1 MRSIFPVAA
10 GWFLLFNFLYILK
23 KIFGVNTN
31 YWYIYKKNVMARN
44 TSILLGDHF
53 EEFISTKV
61 SSGKY
66 NSASEVIRTAL
77 RLLEAEEF
85 KMKDLNKALSQGEK
99 SGMEKSFDPKM
110 NLKKL
115 HARFL

>member
-1 MRSIFPVAA
+1 
-10 GWFLLFNFLYILK
+10 
-23 KIFGVNTN
+23 
-31 YWYIYKKNVMARN
+31 MARN

-53 EEFISTKV
+53 EEFISAKI

-85 KMKDLNKALSQGEK
+85 KLKDLNKALSQGEK
-99 SGMEKSFDPKM
+99 SGMEKNFDPKKY
-110 NLKKL
+110 LKKL
-115 HARFL
+115 HSKFL

>member
-1 MRSIFPVAA
+1 
-10 GWFLLFNFLYILK
+10 
-23 KIFGVNTN
+23 
-31 YWYIYKKNVMARN
+31 MARN
-44 TSILLGDHF
+44 TSILLGEHF

-85 KMKDLNKALSQGEK
+85 KIKDLNKALAQGEK
-99 SGMEKSFDPKM
+99 SGMQKNFDPKA

-115 HARFL
+115 HSKFL

>member
-1 MRSIFPVAA
+1 
-10 GWFLLFNFLYILK
+10 
-23 KIFGVNTN
+23 
-31 YWYIYKKNVMARN
+31 MARN
-44 TSILLGDHF
+44 TSILLGEHF

-61 SSGKY
+61 SSGKF

-99 SGMEKSFDPKM
+99 SRLEKNFDLKA

-115 HARFL
+115 HSKFLWKHFHLL

>member
-1 MRSIFPVAA
+1 
-10 GWFLLFNFLYILK
+10 
-23 KIFGVNTN
+23 
-31 YWYIYKKNVMARN
+31 MARN
-44 TSILLGDHF
+44 TSILLGEHF
-53 EEFISTKV
+53 EQFISTKI

-99 SGMEKSFDPKM
+99 SGIEKKFEPIA

-115 HARFL
+115 HSKFL